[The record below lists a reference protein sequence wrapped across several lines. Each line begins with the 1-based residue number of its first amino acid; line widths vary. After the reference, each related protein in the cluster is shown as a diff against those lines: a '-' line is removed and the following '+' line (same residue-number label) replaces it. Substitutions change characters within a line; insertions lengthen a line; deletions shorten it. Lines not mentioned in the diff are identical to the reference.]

1 MTLGSILRE
10 DRLDCELS
18 GIISGLEISGDSCG
32 RTEQGILS

>member
-1 MTLGSILRE
+1 MTLGSTLRE

-18 GIISGLEISGDSCG
+18 GISGLEISGDSCG